1 MIRWPLRDAGSGS
14 PRRGSD
20 VDPRGFGV
28 GAGPLALPGSDV
40 LVPPCLSADAELEV
54 SATLAEPEDLD
65 LRSSTAGVKERRV
78 LDRALGDEVVVLLLE
93 RGAPSGVDRA
103 TGTDEDHD
111 HGSDDRRRFSAH
123 AALTPRVVI
132 NGTGPGALRGMSDA
146 RAPEVVSARVHVLAP
161 LGHPMLASLPRL
173 IRASPSPAVRSFERA
188 LHSLREEQASRKLGR
203 DFAVTRL
210 LEVLFVHALRAHIED
225 VGWTD
230 QGWFRMLADP
240 VLREPLAEA
249 SRPKSTVGGL
259 RGGRRQVPSADLCA
273 VHPARGRASSA
284 FLRQTRVRHA
294 AQLLRAGESDL
305 DRIATASGYASRQGL
320 CRAFRREIGVTPA
333 AHWRAVHGRPFPRP
347 PRRPC

>member
-1 MIRWPLRDAGSGS
+1 MAALEELKLR
-14 PRRGSD
+14 
-20 VDPRGFGV
+20 
-28 GAGPLALPGSDV
+28 
-40 LVPPCLSADAELEV
+40 CELITEGNERHPW
-54 SATLAEPEDLD
+54 TRPFPEDAMSLHVVLEGGCLIETNLD
-65 LRSSTAGVKERRV
+65 LFRYRLHDGEV
-78 LDRALGDEVVVLLLE
+78 L
-93 RGAPSGVDRA
+93 
-103 TGTDEDHD
+103 
-111 HGSDDRRRFSAH
+111 
-123 AALTPRVVI
+123 VI

-173 IRASPSPAVRSFERA
+173 IRASPSPAVRSFEPA

-225 VGWTD
+225 LGWTD

-249 SRPKSTVGGL
+249 SRPKSTVAGFAAAAGRSRQRTCARFTQLGGAL
-259 RGGRRQVPSADLCA
+259 P
-273 VHPARGRASSA
+273 SA
-284 FLRQTRVRHA
+284 FLRQARVRHA